1 MSRTSPDPPVVPDV
15 GPGAFPFK
23 IDILQG
29 RLLFV
34 RVSEEDYRNSPFL
47 DERLGPRPAA
57 WHDLDATRRLLPPS
71 RLPPR
76 AGAWIFHIG
85 HCGST
90 LLSHLLSDDPRLLP
104 LREPL
109 ALRALAEARRLLG
122 RPDALT
128 DAAGWAVWHDLLL
141 RLFGRTERP
150 YDRTL
155 VKATSTCN
163 NLLEPTLDAH
173 PETRAIALYVDLETY
188 LAGMLRPET
197 LNALYSAADVR
208 ARDLAELGV
217 EAPLYTLSVPELAA
231 VNWLASVLRYLE
243 ILARRPSLARRLR
256 LVDFSSVLD
265 EPRDRIEDLAR
276 FLFHDRDLAS
286 RLRRFD
292 PRLLER
298 YAKDQRYPFD
308 PLQRQ
313 RELDA
318 NRARHGGAIT
328 RTLAWT
334 QMLLAA
340 HPLAEEVQALLR
352 PRGIAPADSAADASQ
367 GGGKPPKPPL

>member
-1 MSRTSPDPPVVPDV
+1 
-15 GPGAFPFK
+15 
-23 IDILQG
+23 
-29 RLLFV
+29 
-34 RVSEEDYRNSPFL
+34 
-47 DERLGPRPAA
+47 
-57 WHDLDATRRLLPPS
+57 
-71 RLPPR
+71 
-76 AGAWIFHIG
+76 
-85 HCGST
+85 
-90 LLSHLLSDDPRLLP
+90 
-104 LREPL
+104 
-109 ALRALAEARRLLG
+109 
-122 RPDALT
+122 
-128 DAAGWAVWHDLLL
+128 
-141 RLFGRTERP
+141 
-150 YDRTL
+150 
-155 VKATSTCN
+155 
-163 NLLEPTLDAH
+163 
-173 PETRAIALYVDLETY
+173 
-188 LAGMLRPET
+188 MLRPET

-208 ARDLAELGV
+208 ACDLAELGV

-243 ILARRPSLARRLR
+243 ILARRPSLVRRLR

-340 HPLAEEVQALLR
+340 HPLVEEVRALLR
-352 PRGIAPADSAADASQ
+352 PRGIAPADSATDASQ
-367 GGGKPPKPPL
+367 GGGKLPEP